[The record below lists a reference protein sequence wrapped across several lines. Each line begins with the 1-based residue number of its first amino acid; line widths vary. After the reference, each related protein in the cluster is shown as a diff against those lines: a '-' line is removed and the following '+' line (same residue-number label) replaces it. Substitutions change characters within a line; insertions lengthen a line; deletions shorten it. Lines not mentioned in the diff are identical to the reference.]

1 MKKILIILIA
11 IFTLTSCNSTV
22 KEEVNTDNQQ
32 KNFAESSV
40 IVRGT
45 ELSREALENSFSK
58 EDPPTSVELL
68 SKVDINSISEF
79 GDYYTIEQNLFSE
92 YYKLEQESFSEYY
105 KLEQESFSEYY
116 KISIEGIK
124 KFRLENKTLY
134 LEWLDA
140 KELGNYDLQ
149 RNIENSPEYLKSQ
162 EKAKLAYNK
171 YKKDKDS
178 LYSKYKTIKKTA
190 YQEFKEK
197 KQIAYQAYKSKS

>member
-79 GDYYTIEQNLFSE
+79 GDYYTIEQNL
-92 YYKLEQESFSEYY
+92 FSEYY